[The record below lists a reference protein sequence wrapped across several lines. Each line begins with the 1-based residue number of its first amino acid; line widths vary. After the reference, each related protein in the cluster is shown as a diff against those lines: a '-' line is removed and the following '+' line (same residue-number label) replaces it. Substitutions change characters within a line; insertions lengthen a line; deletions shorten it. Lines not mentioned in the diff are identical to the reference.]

1 MTAEYLRKSDSC
13 NRLILIFAGWGTD
26 TSFYIPLAEE
36 CPQGWDI
43 LVVSGYDDFLF
54 PLSLPERYRT
64 IYLFAWSLGV
74 AAAERAL
81 SPERITAAF
90 ALNGTT
96 APVDDRY
103 GIPVDIFNGTAE
115 TLSIRNLTKFRR
127 RMAGSS
133 AAYENLIPRLDAE
146 PDIERLRHQLE
157 MFTSPHPSQT
167 APRLPWRRAYCAKN
181 DRIFPFDNQRSAWS
195 ELSPLTTV
203 ITSDDAHYAPLTPL
217 IKDVIHNLEIVG
229 RRFHKA
235 LDSYDRHASVQ
246 QHMALRLAKM
256 TEEAGLPQNASI
268 LEIGPGSGILTR
280 NYAPQLQ
287 PAEITY
293 IDLYPLPR
301 FNAAPVEKYVT
312 GDAEEWLSSHDDNEP
327 ILYDAILS
335 SAAMQWFCNT
345 REFLRNA
352 FARLRKGG
360 LLALATFAP
369 GNLSELEALRP
380 APIIYPSAEDLRDW
394 ISRHTSDFIIEE
406 EVWPLDFPTPRE
418 AMLHLKLTGVG
429 GSTPGVT
436 AFRALHLLANRPD
449 GGTRLTFRPLYIIA
463 RKPFC

>member
-1 MTAEYLRKSDSC
+1 MTAEYLCKSDSG

-26 TSFYIPLAEE
+26 TSFYAPLAEE

-43 LVVSGYDDFLF
+43 LVVSGYDDFLL

-74 AAAERAL
+74 AAAERSL
-81 SPERITAAF
+81 DPERITAAF

-103 GIPVDIFNGTAE
+103 GIPAAIFHGTAE
-115 TLSIRNLTKFRR
+115 TLSAGNLMKFRR
-127 RMAGSS
+127 RMAGSND
-133 AAYENLIPRLDAE
+133 AYKSLLPRLDAE
-146 PDIERLRHQLE
+146 PDIYRLRRQLE
-157 MFTSPHPSQT
+157 IFTEEHPSSLS
-167 APRLPWRRAYCAKN
+167 PKLPWRRAYCAKN
-181 DRIFPFDNQRSAWS
+181 DRIFPFSNQTAAWS
-195 ELSPLTTV
+195 ELSPDTTV
-203 ITSDDAHYAPLTPL
+203 VATDDAHYAPLTPL
-217 IKDVIHNLEIVG
+217 IKDVIHNLDVVG

-235 LDSYDRHASVQ
+235 LDSYDRNASVQ

-256 TEEAGLPQNASI
+256 TEDAGTAANGQI

-280 NYAPQLQ
+280 SYAPRLH
-287 PAEITY
+287 PASITY
-293 IDLYPLPR
+293 IDLYRLPR
-301 FNAAPVEKYVT
+301 FEAAPEENYII
-312 GDAEEWLSSHDDNEP
+312 GDAEQWFSCNDDGTP
-327 ILYDAILS
+327 TLFDAILS

-352 FARLRKGG
+352 FGRLREGG
-360 LLALATFAP
+360 ILALATFAP

-380 APIIYPSAEDLRDW
+380 SPIIYPSADDLREW
-394 ISRHTSDFIIEE
+394 ISPHTDDFIIEE
-406 EVWPLDFPTPRE
+406 ETWPLDFQTPRE
-418 AMLHLKLTGVG
+418 ALLHLKLTGVG

-436 AFRALHLLANRPD
+436 AFRALHTLANRPD

-463 RKPFC
+463 RKPS